1 MLFADCNP
9 GKSAQCVAHLPRIKP
24 TSRCSPVH
32 TILKTLDP
40 VGDKGVQKLRWS
52 LLQSETWYAC
62 RQSPLDPVHD
72 DIPSLFPKQ
81 CYKECCLSICL
92 HVRDTQEL
100 SVCHVLTRLRGL
112 QQQLMAC
119 SHKLAADT
127 TRYMLL
133 KHGDPMVCKVWIAVG
148 KTTCNTEIW

>member
-52 LLQSETWYAC
+52 LLQSETWYAY

-92 HVRDTQEL
+92 HARDTGAL
-100 SVCHVLTRLRGL
+100 
-112 QQQLMAC
+112 
-119 SHKLAADT
+119 
-127 TRYMLL
+127 
-133 KHGDPMVCKVWIAVG
+133 
-148 KTTCNTEIW
+148 